1 MMSTAHRSQWAAS
14 LAVVFALSAFGQD
27 GAWTATTSGDWND
40 PFNWDGGTIPSG
52 AANNAYFTNTIPG
65 NVTVTLPAA
74 PVEIGGLVFWT
85 NAPPNVT
92 PRIWTFTG
100 GVFTNLS
107 RITMPRPVSNNNTL
121 VMGSRIESVDPSYS
135 LTILGSTSNTVGEIW
150 LTASNAYS
158 GPTYIGNIARVV
170 ATTPYAF
177 GDATYPTII
186 SNGASVKLTNNLEIA
201 EPFEIMGNGNSQWTG
216 AIDSLANSTNTLLGV
231 VGLGSGGSRLGASSP
246 SAGLVVRGGVTGNV
260 GLALQAN
267 GLIIITNNPITI
279 GINQLSI
286 HSAGQTVFA
295 VGSNSAAT
303 VEIAYGNTV
312 VLGVDHAFTNVP
324 TLRLGAIGVGFK
336 GTLNMNG
343 KTLVVGQL
351 THAAGITNASVCAIT
366 SAAPALLVV
375 NQSANTT
382 VTNLFRG
389 PIYLV
394 KGMGGQL
401 WLAGTNALSVG
412 ILVTGGVL
420 RVGHPE
426 LVDAARVPLTIPVTN
441 QAWYEIRSPGLLV
454 SSNTFVGGGTNRA
467 WGTEGVLRLAV
478 DSPDFTG
485 AWEVRT
491 GALWASSSYALGAH
505 NTGAVYANF
514 QGGPTGS
521 RAIWLSGDVGIT
533 GKLAVVSG
541 GGFTNITTT
550 IPNAGNFT
558 NTVPLGPGVIRSLSG
573 TNVWAGNVEMT
584 AGAGNSSFSADSGA
598 GLIIDGVVFASAT
611 FRELYL
617 EGDGIGVMRGVI
629 SNGATANLPILMRG
643 SGMWTIA
650 AANEA
655 GGNTTISSG
664 TLRIGEGGTVGN
676 LAAGSVLNNGTLVF
690 DRSDTYVVT
699 NTISGSGALI
709 QAGPGTTVLTANN
722 SYTGPTT
729 VSNGTLRVDG
739 NYTGGGLITVDGG
752 TLAGTGSVGP
762 VTVNSG
768 GTLAPGASPGILT
781 VNGTVTLNNGAIFN
795 VELNGLAPGTQ
806 YDQLDMNA
814 NTLWLNSPTLAAS
827 VGFVPSLGDY
837 FDIVT
842 DLSGFNPATHG
853 TFAGLP
859 DGATFA
865 SGTTL
870 LQINY
875 QSDRIRLTVVPE
887 PSTLGMIGLALG
899 AVLLRRRLR

>member
-1 MMSTAHRSQWAAS
+1 MRAQARLTPPLLLS
-14 LAVVFALSAFGQD
+14 LAISALGQD
-27 GAWTATTSGDWND
+27 GAWSVGISG
-40 PFNWDGGTIPSG
+40 NWDDPVNWWGGTIPSG
-52 AANNAYFTNTIPG
+52 AANTAYFTNTIPG
-65 NVTVTLPAA
+65 NVTVTLPAN
-74 PVEIGGLVFWT
+74 PVEIGRLVFWT
-85 NAPPNVT
+85 NAPPTAT
-92 PRIWTFTG
+92 PRTWTFTG

-107 RITMPRPVSNNNTL
+107 RIEMPWPVNNNNA
-121 VMGSRIESVDPSYS
+121 VVIGSRIESVAPGYS
-135 LTILGSTSNTVGEIW
+135 LTILGSTSNAVGEIW

-170 ATTPYAF
+170 VTSPFALGDTAF
-177 GDATYPTII
+177 PTII
-186 SNGASVKLTNNLEIA
+186 SNGAAVKLTNNVEIA
-201 EPFEIMGNGNSQWTG
+201 EPFVIMGNGNAQWTG
-216 AIDSLANSTNTLLGV
+216 AIDSLANSTNALLALIT
-231 VGLGSGGSRLGASSP
+231 LGSGGSRLGASSG
-246 SAGLVVRGGVTGNV
+246 SAALVIRGGVTGNV
-260 GLALQAN
+260 GLALQAS
-267 GLIIITNNPITI
+267 GLIIVTNNPITI
-279 GINQLSI
+279 GNNQLSI
-286 HSAGQTVFA
+286 HSGGRTVFA
-295 VGSNSAAT
+295 VGSNWATT
-303 VEIAYGNTV
+303 VEIAHGNTV
-312 VLGVDHAFTNVP
+312 VLGVDHAFTNLSV
-324 TLRLGAIGVGFK
+324 LRLGTTATGFK

-351 THAAGITNASVCAIT
+351 THASGIQNASVCAIT
-366 SAAPALLVV
+366 SDAPAVLVV

-389 PIYLV
+389 PVHLV
-394 KGMGGQL
+394 KGMAGAL
-401 WLAGTNALSVG
+401 WLAGTNDLSAG

-426 LVDAARVPLTIPVTN
+426 LVEAVRVPLAIPVTN
-441 QAWYEIRSPGLLV
+441 QAWYEVRAPSLLV
-454 SSNTFVGGGTNRA
+454 SANTFVGGGTNRA
-467 WGTEGVLRLAV
+467 WGTEGVLRLSA

-485 AWEVRT
+485 VWEVRT

-505 NTGAVYANF
+505 NTGAVFGNY
-514 QGGPTGS
+514 QGGPYGS
-521 RAIWLSGDVGIT
+521 CAIWLSGNIGIT

-550 IPNAGNFT
+550 IPNAGDFT
-558 NTVPLGPGVIRSLSG
+558 NTVPLGPGAIRSLSG
-573 TNVWAGNVEMT
+573 TNVWAGNVEM
-584 AGAGNSSFSADSGA
+584 AGGAGSSSFSSDAGA
-598 GLIIDGVVFASAT
+598 GLIIDGVVYASLAS
-611 FRELYL
+611 RILYL
-617 EGDGIGVMRGVI
+617 EGDGVGVMRGVI
-629 SNGATANLPILMRG
+629 SNGATVNLPIVMRG
-643 SGMWTIA
+643 TGMWTIA
-650 AANEA
+650 ATNQA

-676 LAAGSVLNNGTLVF
+676 LAAGSVANNGTLIF
-690 DRSDTYVVT
+690 DRSDTYVVP

-722 SYTGPTT
+722 TYTGPTT

-739 NYTGGGLITVDGG
+739 NYTGGGLITVEGG

-762 VTVNSG
+762 VTVNNG

-781 VNGTVTLNNGAIFN
+781 ANGTVTLNSGAIFN
-795 VELNGLAPGTQ
+795 VELNGLAAGTQ

-814 NTLWLNSPTLAAS
+814 NTLWLNNPTLTAS

-859 DGATFA
+859 DGATFT

-887 PSTLGMIGLALG
+887 PSTLGMVALALG